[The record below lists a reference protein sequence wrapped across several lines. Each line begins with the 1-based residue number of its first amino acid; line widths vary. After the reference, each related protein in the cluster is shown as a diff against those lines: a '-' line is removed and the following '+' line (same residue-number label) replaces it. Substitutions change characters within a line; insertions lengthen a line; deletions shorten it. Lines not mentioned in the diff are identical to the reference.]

1 MSVVMHSQQR
11 RPRLRLTC
19 ACLIVLLSVSL
30 SSSPTLVTAQD
41 ELVRDGVVSLPEG
54 MQRAEL
60 ELAVPVL
67 AAEHVDTAG
76 PSERPREAIV
86 EVSVEVPLDD
96 VAVSERGVSDAQ
108 QVNADAAASV
118 SEERRVIETSR
129 TTKEIRNTDE
139 MQRVAQVEQE
149 EVALQAEGTHR
160 TEDGE
165 GEKTH
170 MAAEAQNTVEDAP
183 ELRAVTAER
192 LVGGEMREEVLPSSV
207 HPPTEENAAQPPV
220 NDTLHVVDLA
230 QDAAAH
236 HSGQSL
242 PPLNPMREA
251 DFSFSSAAVTPNT
264 NPSTGEESG
273 TRMEKEDQ
281 KAEESRFAEE
291 VRQME
296 NNHRREEMHK
306 TAEEGRR
313 SQEMQAAQELETSER
328 SRSAQEAARQAES
341 ARPAEAVRQAD
352 MARAVEEVARQ
363 SEAAGQA
370 EEAREG
376 AAVETAFLAGKLQ
389 KAEEEKLP
397 EEQHEE
403 VQPAEEAR
411 PAEESRRTQERRLAA
426 EAHKAEEEEGRA
438 EVTRRAEEKRQADV
452 AAEKAAQLRKAAAE
466 TQGRLTAQ
474 RKAVLAKIDEEKAQF
489 QAATAD
495 LTAQQEETSA
505 SQRDKA
511 AVSELQNSMG
521 KRLSSLQQDL
531 LTLERISVTLRG
543 RVSSLLRGDKP
554 LAQVQED
561 VQALDGEVK
570 KARET
575 LDKIL
580 EAANLLTDA
589 ARAAVES
596 HKNAL
601 AVASEK
607 RTLLAEQKRVLAAA
621 HDDAIQQRLALL
633 QILDTQL
640 AEAAK
645 QPETQEAAFAEPAK
659 TGEST
664 ATPPSPV
671 TPATAEGPQGVASS
685 SSKTPQPA
693 VIPTLVPALSTLE
706 AEAPVMPP
714 KSTGESRTRYRGE
727 LIDTMAKQA
736 EEKGYGEN
744 SNDARLSEDGVP
756 YKVNGHMQAIGTVV
770 AITIAATVQTLRW
783 CRNGC
788 HSDEEDEES
797 DETVKPGCQASET
810 SSLSPRN
817 PFPQSSGPSPQ
828 RPQAAPPST
837 SPPRGANAGPYR
849 GDGGPPSRWES
860 GSMTPS
866 SQGGTTSA
874 TSEQMRL
881 PGEKNH
887 FLLPGPV
894 GRDRLD
900 AFPPGA
906 PVTGGPRVTRGPSH
920 GDSSLDAAR
929 ALPPPLGIKSPFTPP
944 RNVAPGKYPSPMH
957 PQLPLT
963 GGQFV
968 GPPPPQL
975 PGYRPMAGTTPQMH
989 RRRNDSDDFE
999 LHNPFLSRWS

>member
-1 MSVVMHSQQR
+1 MQSQPR
-11 RPRLRLTC
+11 RSRLTLTC
-19 ACLIVLLSVSL
+19 VCLIVLLSVSL

-60 ELAVPVL
+60 ELAMPVP
-67 AAEHVDTAG
+67 AAEHVDSVG
-76 PSERPREAIV
+76 PSERPREAIA

-96 VAVSERGVSDAQ
+96 VPVTERGVSDAQ
-108 QVNADAAASV
+108 QANADAAATV
-118 SEERRVIETSR
+118 AEERRGIETSR
-129 TTKEIRNTDE
+129 TTEEICNTDVT
-139 MQRVAQVEQE
+139 QRVAQVEQE
-149 EVALQAEGTHR
+149 VVALQAEGTHR
-160 TEDGE
+160 TEGVE
-165 GEKTH
+165 GEKKH
-170 MAAEAQNTVEDAP
+170 MAAEAQNTVEDSP

-192 LVGGEMREEVLPSSV
+192 LVEGEMKKEVLPSAV
-207 HPPTEENAAQPPV
+207 HPPTEENAAQPSV
-220 NDTLHVVDLA
+220 NDTLRAVDLA

-242 PPLNPMREA
+242 PPLNPVREA
-251 DFSFSSAAVTPNT
+251 DFLFSSAAVAPNT
-264 NPSTGEESG
+264 NPSTGEESDK
-273 TRMEKEDQ
+273 RMEEEDQ
-281 KAEESRFAEE
+281 KAEESRITEE
-291 VRQME
+291 VRQLE
-296 NNHRREEMHK
+296 NNHRREEIHK

-328 SRSAQEAARQAES
+328 FRSAQEATQKAEG
-341 ARPAEAVRQAD
+341 ARPAEAVRQTDVAP
-352 MARAVEEVARQ
+352 AVEEVDRQ
-363 SEAAGQA
+363 SEAAGQV

-376 AAVETAFLAGKLQ
+376 AAVETTFLAGRLQ
-389 KAEEEKLP
+389 KAGEEKLP
-397 EEQHEE
+397 EEQQEEE

-411 PAEESRRTQERRLAA
+411 PAEESQHTQERRLAA
-426 EAHKAEEEEGRA
+426 EAHKAEEEERRA
-438 EVTRRAEEKRQADV
+438 EVTRRAEEKRQADA

-466 TQGRLTAQ
+466 TRGRLTAE

-489 QAATAD
+489 QAATAN

-505 SQRDKA
+505 AQRDKA

-521 KRLSSLQQDL
+521 KKLSSLQQDL
-531 LTLERISVTLRG
+531 LTLGWISEALRG

-554 LAQVQED
+554 LAQVQDD
-561 VQALDGEVK
+561 VQALDGELK

-596 HKNAL
+596 QNNAL
-601 AVASEK
+601 TVALEK
-607 RTLLAEQKRVLAAA
+607 RTLLAEQKRILTAA
-621 HDDAIQQRLALL
+621 HDDVIQQLLALL
-633 QILDTQL
+633 QTLDTQL

-645 QPETQEAAFAEPAK
+645 QSETQEAAFAEPAE

-671 TPATAEGPQGVASS
+671 APATAKGPQGVAPS
-685 SSKTPQPA
+685 SSKTRQPA
-693 VIPTLVPALSTLE
+693 MIPTLAPALSTLE

-714 KSTGESRTRYRGE
+714 KSTEESRPRYRGE
-727 LIDTMAKQA
+727 LIDKMAKQA
-736 EEKGYGEN
+736 EEKGDGEN
-744 SNDARLSEDGVP
+744 SNDARLGEDGVP
-756 YKVNGHMQAIGTVV
+756 YQVNGHMQAIGTVV
-770 AITIAATVQTLRW
+770 VITIAAAVQTLRW

-788 HSDEEDEES
+788 HSDDEEEES
-797 DETVKPGCQASET
+797 DETVKPGYEASEAP
-810 SSLSPRN
+810 SLSQRN
-817 PFPQSSGPSPQ
+817 PIPQRGEPSLQ
-828 RPQAAPPST
+828 RPQAAPLST
-837 SPPRGANAGPYR
+837 SPPRGANAGPDR
-849 GDGGPPSRWES
+849 GDGWPPSRWES
-860 GSMTPS
+860 GSVTPS
-866 SQGGTTSA
+866 SQGGTASA

-887 FLLPGPV
+887 LLSPTPV
-894 GRDRLD
+894 GRNHLD

-920 GDSSLDAAR
+920 GNSSLDAAR

-944 RNVAPGKYPSPMH
+944 RNVAPGTHPSPMH

>member
-1 MSVVMHSQQR
+1 MSVVMQSQR
-11 RPRLRLTC
+11 RRSRLTLTC
-19 ACLIVLLSVSL
+19 VCLIVLLGVSL
-30 SSSPTLVTAQD
+30 SSSTFVTAQD
-41 ELVRDGVVSLPEG
+41 ELVRDNVVSLPEG

-60 ELAVPVL
+60 ELAVPVP
-67 AAEHVDTAG
+67 AAEHVDSVG

-96 VAVSERGVSDAQ
+96 VAVTERGVSDAQ
-108 QVNADAAASV
+108 QANADAAATV
-118 SEERRVIETSR
+118 AEERRVIETSR
-129 TTKEIRNTDE
+129 TTEEIRNTDE

-149 EVALQAEGTHR
+149 EVTLQAEGTHR

-165 GEKTH
+165 GEKKH
-170 MAAEAQNTVEDAP
+170 MAAESQNTVEDAP

-192 LVGGEMREEVLPSSV
+192 LVGGEMREEVLPLAV
-207 HPPTEENAAQPPV
+207 HPPTEENAAQTLV
-220 NDTLHVVDLA
+220 NGTLHAVNLA
-230 QDAAAH
+230 QVAAAH

-242 PPLNPMREA
+242 PPLNPVREA

-264 NPSTGEESG
+264 NPSTGEESDP
-273 TRMEKEDQ
+273 RMEKEDQ
-281 KAEESRFAEE
+281 KAEESRITEE
-291 VRQME
+291 VRQVE
-296 NNHRREEMHK
+296 NNHRREEMRK
-306 TAEEGRR
+306 MAEEGRR

-328 SRSAQEAARQAES
+328 SRSAQEAARQAEG
-341 ARPAEAVRQAD
+341 ARPAEAVRQTD

-376 AAVETAFLAGKLQ
+376 AEVETAFLAGKLQ

-397 EEQHEE
+397 EEQQE

-426 EAHKAEEEEGRA
+426 EAHKAEEEERRA
-438 EVTRRAEEKRQADV
+438 EVTRRAEEKLQADV

-466 TQGRLTAQ
+466 TRGRLTEQ

-505 SQRDKA
+505 AQRDKA

-521 KRLSSLQQDL
+521 KRLSSLQEDL
-531 LTLERISVTLRG
+531 LILGRISVTLRG
-543 RVSSLLRGDKP
+543 RVSSLLHGDKP

-561 VQALDGEVK
+561 VQALDGEVE

-596 HKNAL
+596 QNDAL
-601 AVASEK
+601 SVASEK
-607 RTLLAEQKRVLAAA
+607 RTLIAEQKRILTAA
-621 HDDAIQQRLALL
+621 HDDAIQQLLALL
-633 QILDTQL
+633 QTLDTQL

-659 TGEST
+659 TGKST

-671 TPATAEGPQGVASS
+671 APATAEGPQGVASS

-693 VIPTLVPALSTLE
+693 VTPTLAPALSTLE

-714 KSTGESRTRYRGE
+714 KSTEESRTRYSGE
-727 LIDTMAKQA
+727 LIDKMAKQA

-744 SNDARLSEDGVP
+744 SNDARLGEDGVP
-756 YKVNGHMQAIGTVV
+756 YKVNGHMQAISTVV

-810 SSLSPRN
+810 SSLFPRN
-817 PFPQSSGPSPQ
+817 SIPLRGGPSPQ
-828 RPQAAPPST
+828 RPQAVPLST
-837 SPPRGANAGPYR
+837 LPPRGANAGPNR
-849 GDGGPPSRWES
+849 GDGGPPSLWEG

-866 SQGGTTSA
+866 SQGGTASA
-874 TSEQMRL
+874 ASEQMRL

-887 FLLPGPV
+887 FLSPAPV
-894 GRDRLD
+894 GRNHLD

-929 ALPPPLGIKSPFTPP
+929 ALPPPLGIESPFTPP
-944 RNVAPGKYPSPMH
+944 RNVAPGIHPSPMH
-957 PQLPLT
+957 QQLPLT

-975 PGYRPMAGTTPQMH
+975 PGYPPMAGTTPQMH
-989 RRRNDSDDFE
+989 RRRNDSDEFE